1 MKDIATVILSIKEK
15 LGEKRIRAE
24 TTVIQELCQKDIENY
39 IKLFNERQY
48 ERSRN
53 NINNVKS
60 TVAEIASNIKK
71 LIVEEEEDY

>member
-15 LGEKRIRAE
+15 LSEKRIRAE

-53 NINNVKS
+53 NVNNVKS
-60 TVAEIASNIKK
+60 TVAEIANNIQK
-71 LIVEEEEDY
+71 LVVEEDDDY